1 LAKLQS
7 IARPEAPVHFAT
19 GQIGISK
26 RHTPDARYQMP
37 DATFPSQFSSSAG
50 WVQQF
55 SSVQVGTHQVS
66 GFRVPSVRLTS
77 AEFCAN

>member
-7 IARPEAPVHFAT
+7 IAQPEAPVHFAT

-37 DATFPSQFSSSAG
+37 DATFPFAVQQLSWLSSAVQFSSG
-50 WVQQF
+50 RY
-55 SSVQVGTHQVS
+55 SSG
-66 GFRVPSVRLTS
+66 
-77 AEFCAN
+77 